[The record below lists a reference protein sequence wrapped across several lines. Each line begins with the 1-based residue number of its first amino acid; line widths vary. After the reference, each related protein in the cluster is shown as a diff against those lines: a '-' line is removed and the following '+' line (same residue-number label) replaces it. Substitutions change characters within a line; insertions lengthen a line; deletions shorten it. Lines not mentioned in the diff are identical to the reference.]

1 MTAVDFELR
10 GNHIT
15 LDALLKATGQVASGG
30 GAKGLIAA
38 GEVLVNGQTEIRR
51 GRKVRA
57 GDVVSL
63 RDHRINVLEPAQG
76 AAADA

>member
-1 MTAVDFELR
+1 MITVDFELR
-10 GNHIT
+10 GDHIS

-38 GEVLVNGQTEIRR
+38 GEVLVNGQAESRR

-57 GDVVSL
+57 GDVVAL
-63 RDHRINVLEPAQG
+63 RGHHIHVLAPAQ
-76 AAADA
+76 AAAPEV